1 MQRISL
7 ILDLLGALSV
17 VAGALGA
24 LLPEGKPKDIC
35 QHLGLG
41 LGRAVSAAKG
51 GK

>member
-1 MQRISL
+1 MQRIQL
-7 ILDLLGALSV
+7 ILDILGAVSV

-24 LLPEGKPKDIC
+24 LLPEGRARDIC

-41 LGRAVSAAKG
+41 LGRAVHAAKG

>member
-1 MQRISL
+1 MQRIQL

-24 LLPEGKPKDIC
+24 LLPEGKPREIC

-41 LGRAVSAAKG
+41 LGRAVSAAR
-51 GK
+51 GKP

>member
-1 MQRISL
+1 MQRIQL

-24 LLPEGKPKDIC
+24 LLPEGRARDVC

-41 LGRAVSAAKG
+41 LGRAVAAAKG
-51 GK
+51 KP